1 MLLSFSPARVLS
13 RAPVLR
19 RCAAVP
25 RRSPAS
31 HKGAFQDEDVGA
43 VKGPASCR
51 VGDWA
56 EGRCDDARHVRP
68 AAAVAAAGTLL
79 LLLLLLLL
87 LPSATLLVQTSR
99 LCLARLTCCCVADW
113 LAGWRVRD
121 VMGWDGMIKSGWTQR
136 RICMYKHARPR
147 VYWLRK
153 ARAWG
158 GAYECVPRCRLQA
171 SACLLA
177 RTCLCN
183 AMKGRGRG
191 RGVWCAA
198 STSFTG
204 DRAARDGCNLWWWR
218 VTANQ

>member
-51 VGDWA
+51 VGDWE

-68 AAAVAAAGTLL
+68 AAAVAAAGT

-153 ARAWG
+153 ARALG
-158 GAYECVPRCRLQA
+158 GRVRVCPEMSPAGVCLP
-171 SACLLA
+171 ACSNLFVQ
-177 RTCLCN
+177 RDE
-183 AMKGRGRG
+183 GEGEG
-191 RGVWCAA
+191 EGGVVCCQHQLH
-198 STSFTG
+198 
-204 DRAARDGCNLWWWR
+204 RRQAARDGCNLWWWR